1 MVQPLRK
8 TLWSCLRKLSIVL
21 PYDPAIPLLGM
32 YQDKIIIQKDPCTPM
47 FIAALSTVAKIGKQ
61 PQCPSTEE
69 WIKKMSTHIRWNAT
83 QPLKRKEIMSFI
95 ATRMQLEVIIL
106 GEVSHKEKDKCRMSS
121 LICGI

>member
-69 WIKKMSTHIRWNAT
+69 WIKKVQYIYTMDYYLEKM
-83 QPLKRKEIMSFI
+83 PLESERE
-95 ATRMQLEVIIL
+95 E
-106 GEVSHKEKDKCRMSS
+106 
-121 LICGI
+121 